1 MIEKNKDNAKFVS
14 VVSTHLHVA
23 IGELKQLN
31 THLDKI
37 NYLIYQH
44 VSEAWTKDKQLKV
57 LTELKNW
64 TDK

>member
-1 MIEKNKDNAKFVS
+1 MDNIKKSIKNVES
-14 VVSTHLHVA
+14 
-23 IGELKQLN
+23 ELKQLN

-37 NYLIYQH
+37 NYLIYQY
-44 VSEAWTKDKQLKV
+44 VSEVWTKDKQLKV